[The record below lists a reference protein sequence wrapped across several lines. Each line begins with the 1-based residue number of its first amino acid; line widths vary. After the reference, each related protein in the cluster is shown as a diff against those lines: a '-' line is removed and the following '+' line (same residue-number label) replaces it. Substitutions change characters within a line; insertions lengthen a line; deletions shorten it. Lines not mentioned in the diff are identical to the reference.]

1 MAGMI
6 LKEDVEKVR
15 ASADLYDIVSASVT
29 LRPSGT
35 GTYVGLCP
43 FHDEKTGSF
52 NVRPNLGVW
61 HCFGCG
67 LGGDVFKYVER
78 QENVDFR
85 GAVELLA
92 DRYHIELHYEQN
104 GPARPEHADSKRTRL
119 LEANE
124 EAQRFFVSQI
134 MSKEALAARKLLGG
148 RNFTQADCER
158 FGCGYAPQG
167 WDNLVRHLAGK
178 GFTQQEMLDAGLARQ
193 GQRGIYDYFRGRVTW
208 PIRDSTGR
216 TLGFGARKLYD
227 DDQISAKYINT
238 PDTQLYRKTQ
248 VLYGIDLAKAAIV
261 KKRQVVIVEGYTD
274 VMAMHLAGIDT
285 AVATCGTAFGMEHA
299 KIVRRLIADDSLGGI
314 QLIGPL
320 KVEGQA
326 LSSRI
331 VFTFDGDAAGQ
342 KAALHAFGLD
352 SAFLSQ
358 TFVAVADDNLD
369 PCDLRIER
377 GNEAVRSLIGHAK
390 PLFDFVI
397 DAAINRFDTTYATG
411 QMGAVKAAAPL
422 IAQIRDRSLVD
433 LYTRKATRR
442 IGVDLDIMRRE
453 VNAARARLNV
463 REDDAYAPKR
473 RFGASG
479 GANGAGNGMAAA
491 DGTHRGE
498 QGRNPYDDPARRRAL
513 EHRDAAEQTYF
524 RIDDAVFIAEQQFMA
539 MLIQVPRAI
548 DREMFGRLAL
558 ASFMTPV
565 FRTMFQ
571 AVAAAGGLP
580 GDDTPQGLWM
590 HNLTKAGGP
599 MLESTIN
606 ELAVMPLPL
615 PESDRQGEPPAGAQ
629 SGGAAAAQ
637 LKPASKEERRYAAE
651 LIAKLLDMGLMRRIG
666 AAKRKMAALPDG
678 GEKIALLGEITR
690 METERKDLQSQIYNS
705 GV

>member
-6 LKEDVEKVR
+6 KKEDIEKVR
-15 ASADLYDIVSASVT
+15 AAADLYDIVSASVS
-29 LRPSGT
+29 LKPSGT

-52 NVRPNLGVW
+52 NVRPALGVW

-67 LGGDVFKYVER
+67 LGGDVFKFVEQ
-78 QENVDFR
+78 QENIDFR
-85 GAVELLA
+85 EAVELLA
-92 DRYHIELHYEQN
+92 DKYHIELHYEST
-104 GPARPEHADSKRTRL
+104 GAGKPGERSGSKRARL

-124 EAQRFFVSQI
+124 EAQRFFTSQI

-148 RNFTQADCER
+148 RTFSQADCER

-167 WDNLVRHLAGK
+167 WDNLVRHLASK

-193 GQRGIYDYFRGRVTW
+193 GQRGVYDYFRGRVTW

-227 DDQISAKYINT
+227 DDQIAAKYINT

-248 VLYGIDLAKAAIV
+248 VLYGIDLAKKAIV

-274 VMAMHLAGIDT
+274 VMAMHLAGVDT
-285 AVATCGTAFGMEHA
+285 AVATCGTAFGAEHA
-299 KIVRRLIADDSLGGI
+299 KIVRRLIADDSLGAV
-314 QLIGPL
+314 QLVGPL

-326 LSSRI
+326 VSSRV

-377 GNEAVRSLIGHAK
+377 GDEAVRSLVTRAK
-390 PLFDFVI
+390 PLYDFVI
-397 DAAINRFDTTYATG
+397 EAAIGRFDTQYATG
-411 QMGAVKAAAPL
+411 QMGAVKAVAPL
-422 IAQIRDRSLVD
+422 VAQIRDRSLLD
-433 LYTRKATRR
+433 LYTRRATRR
-442 IGVDLDIMRRE
+442 IGVDLDIMQRE
-453 VNAARARLNV
+453 VERERRRQHV
-463 REDDAYAPKR
+463 RDEDAYAPRRRFNGGGAFDRDGSSRGRDGDPYADPAKR
-473 RFGASG
+473 R
-479 GANGAGNGMAAA
+479 
-491 DGTHRGE
+491 E
-498 QGRNPYDDPARRRAL
+498 L
-513 EHRDAAEQTYF
+513 EHRDATEQTYF

-539 MLIQVPRAI
+539 LLIQVP
-548 DREMFGRLAL
+548 LAVNPNGFAEL
-558 ASFMTPV
+558 TLGNFMTPV

-580 GDDTPQGLWM
+580 SPDTPQGLWM

-615 PESDRQGEPPAGAQ
+615 PDDGRNAADGSGADGSGMVDARLRPPTKAES
-629 SGGAAAAQ
+629 
-637 LKPASKEERRYAAE
+637 RYASE
-651 LIAKLLDMGLMRRIG
+651 LLVKLLDMGYMRRIG
-666 AAKRKMAALPDG
+666 AAKRRMAMMPDG
-678 GEKIALLGEITR
+678 AEKIALLGEITR
-690 METERKDLQSQIYNS
+690 METHRKDIQSQVYGNNV
-705 GV
+705 G